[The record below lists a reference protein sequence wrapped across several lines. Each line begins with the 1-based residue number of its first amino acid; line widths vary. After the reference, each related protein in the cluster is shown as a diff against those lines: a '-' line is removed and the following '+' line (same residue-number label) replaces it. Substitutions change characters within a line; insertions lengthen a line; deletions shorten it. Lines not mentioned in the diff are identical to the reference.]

1 MQKVRYSLSEPFYLA
16 KRPDLITYV
25 LRELAKYNF
34 RKLLRQLAQ
43 RWRYQR
49 RYRHQNLK
57 VKIMTAPQV
66 KEFANSRR
74 SRLRSLLTKAFEI
87 DQLKDAIL
95 WTSEGQAKE
104 LSEEEKGL
112 LAALARKSDGLNLKL
127 ADQNYN

>member
-1 MQKVRYSLSEPFYLA
+1 
-16 KRPDLITYV
+16 
-25 LRELAKYNF
+25 
-34 RKLLRQLAQ
+34 
-43 RWRYQR
+43 
-49 RYRHQNLK
+49 
-57 VKIMTAPQV
+57 MTAPQV